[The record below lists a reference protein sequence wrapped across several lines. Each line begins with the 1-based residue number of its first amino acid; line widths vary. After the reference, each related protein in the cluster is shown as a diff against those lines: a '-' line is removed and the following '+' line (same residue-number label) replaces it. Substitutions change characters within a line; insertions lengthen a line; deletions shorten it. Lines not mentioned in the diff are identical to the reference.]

1 MKRFNIPDLNSASY
15 WDSHQTALD
24 FGLRQQKYCDIIGDK
39 LKVCE
44 LGCGLSP
51 FLSGCNAVLAVGVD
65 FSPETCKTASEM
77 YPEVEYIV
85 ADCRKTPLEDKSFDA
100 VVAGEVIEHLPDPE
114 NLIKEMERLAKDII
128 VISTPNLE
136 FEDPEHLWEFDE
148 EWFKERGFTTETVHS
163 ERFKGRSYIFAW
175 KNLH

>member
-1 MKRFNIPDLNSASY
+1 MKTFNVEDINTAEY

-65 FSPETCKTASEM
+65 FSPLTCETAKIM

-136 FEDPEHLWEFDE
+136 FEDPEHLIQLE
-148 EWFKERGFTTETVHS
+148 ESDFIKWGFEVETVTS
-163 ERFKGRSYIFAW
+163 ERFPGRSYIFAW
-175 KNLH
+175 KHLK